1 MVGGGLI
8 WTIIST
14 SEITFVMF
22 YFEEN
27 PENSSMSN
35 LLISHAYKL
44 ETNIISPVL

>member
-1 MVGGGLI
+1 MYGQRSERLKHGGGGGLI

-27 PENSSMSN
+27 PENS
-35 LLISHAYKL
+35 
-44 ETNIISPVL
+44 